1 MLSAFARVARCGWLL
16 VMVLWV
22 AGCSAGPTATVAPA
36 PTATIVPL
44 PTDTRVPPTPTV
56 TAAAP
61 TTTASPLPAA
71 ATETAP
77 AATAVPANTATPT
90 PDPALAAIYSY
101 LDARARA
108 DVADVTALACQAWQG
123 QAATE
128 AVSFRSMQAR
138 LEGVVCTVNGVS
150 GPYTLVGCGGKIIT
164 TYGTETREWDL
175 SNFVYQAI
183 AEDGVWKMCGYN

>member
-1 MLSAFARVARCGWLL
+1 MLSALTGVVRCGLLL

-22 AGCSAGPTATVAPA
+22 AGCSAGPTATAAPA
-36 PTATIVPL
+36 PTTTVVLVASDTPQPATATPVPAE
-44 PTDTRVPPTPTV
+44 P
-56 TAAAP
+56 TAAA
-61 TTTASPLPAA
+61 SLQLA

-77 AATAVPANTATPT
+77 AATAVPPNTATPT

-101 LDARARA
+101 VEARARA